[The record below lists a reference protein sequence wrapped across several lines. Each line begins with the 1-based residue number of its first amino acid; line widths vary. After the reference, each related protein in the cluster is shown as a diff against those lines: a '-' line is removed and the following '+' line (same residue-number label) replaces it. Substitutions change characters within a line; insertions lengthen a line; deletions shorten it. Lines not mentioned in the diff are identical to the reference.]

1 MMMKKKFMGLKLVF
15 AFLLLC
21 SVSAFGQDQTTKKE
35 VVKEVSAEKNN
46 TDQEKKAVEWVASLN
61 LNDSAREKELTA
73 VITTHLEAV
82 RDWNNEHP
90 FTTVPAGINP
100 ETGRKLSD
108 LDRQI
113 IANSA
118 MPKSI
123 HENLMVGLRHNLND
137 KQVEAILDKYTV
149 GKIDFTL
156 NGYKAIV
163 PNLTEKEENVILE
176 NLRQA
181 REQAVD
187 YKNMKQISAI
197 FEIYKTKNEQYLNA
211 NGRNW
216 HQMYGDYT
224 KAIVAKKAADK
235 AAKSTPQP

>member
-1 MMMKKKFMGLKLVF
+1 MMKKKFLGLKLVF
-15 AFLLLC
+15 AFLLFG
-21 SVSAFGQDQTTKKE
+21 SVSAFSQDQNAKKE
-35 VVKEVSAEKNN
+35 VVKEASAEKSN
-46 TDQEKKAVEWVASLN
+46 TDQEKKAAEWVASLN
-61 LNDSAREKELTA
+61 LNDAAKEKELTA
-73 VITTHLEAV
+73 VIATHLEAV
-82 RDWNNEHP
+82 RDWNNEHL
-90 FTTVPAGINP
+90 FTAVPAGINP

-118 MPKSI
+118 MPKSV
-123 HENLMVGLRHNLND
+123 HENLMAGLRHNLND

-149 GKIDFTL
+149 GKVDFTL

-163 PNLTEKEENVILE
+163 PNLTEKEENVIIE
-176 NLRQA
+176 NLKQA